1 MLSRRFST
9 SLAAS
14 CSSKHFFAATAAA
27 PYFSAAVCAQQ
38 YRFAAAATA
47 TATAAP
53 AGGAASKFDAGKKK
67 VDPKALPAPTWKDKI
82 KKELMLILKLNLF
95 LLPVL
100 VLASLWMY
108 PPTSAKEEKRLM
120 ALYEKNAGW
129 RT

>member
-14 CSSKHFFAATAAA
+14 CSSKQFFAATAAA

-38 YRFAAAATA
+38 YRFSAA
-47 TATAAP
+47 AAP